1 MEQNERKIQFM
12 RYFKKASIILMVLVV
27 CFFGVLR
34 SQQLDIYRDIARS
47 QQQIMTVYKYLLTE
61 YVHELDVQKL
71 TSRIIKSMLE
81 NFDPYT
87 EYYEEKDLEDLAI
100 KTDGEFSGVGL
111 QIYMYE
117 DQLTVVGPIEG
128 SPASRA
134 GIFTGDE
141 IMNID
146 GETTK
151 GLELKEATNK
161 IRGDKGTDVILT
173 IKKPITGE
181 TEDYA
186 ITRDVITIKDI
197 PYYGMANPEVGYLRI
212 TNFSNNTPGE
222 TRDALISLMGE
233 GADNIIIDLRDN
245 PGGLLSSSLDILDLI
260 LPKDVEMVS
269 TKGRKGR
276 SLKNYKSLNSA
287 FLPNSVDIAVLING
301 GSASASEIVA
311 GVLQDHDRAVVLGDQ
326 SFGKGL
332 VQTVI
337 GINQETALKITNS
350 KYYIP
355 SGRSIQK
362 RKFIDEE
369 LIADG
374 TLEADSLFQ
383 TMAGRTVLG
392 GGGIS
397 PDIVVKDE
405 GSYPLAASI
414 LRNGGY
420 FRFVQQSSD
429 QYASIDEVMAD
440 SSLMKNFKTFINDND
455 IEGYVDGEEDLESAK
470 EKLSEEDKD
479 NIFLKNAFSVIERQI
494 DKTQS
499 EMFETEKD
507 IIERM
512 ILGEFAFYYDGNDGK
527 YELYLKDD
535 KVVIKALEVLM
546 DDSVYSSFL
555 TVPEPNQVAVIK
567 S

>member
-1 MEQNERKIQFM
+1 M

-27 CFFGVLR
+27 CFFGILR
-34 SQQLDIYRDIARS
+34 SQQLDVYRDIARS

-146 GETTK
+146 GEVTK

-181 TEDYA
+181 TEDYT

-197 PYYGMANPEVGYLRI
+197 PYYGMVNPEVGYLRI

-233 GADNIIIDLRDN
+233 GAENIIIDLRDN

-260 LPKDVEMVS
+260 LPKNMEMVS

-276 SLKNYKSLNSA
+276 SLKNYKSLNNA
-287 FLPNSVDIAVLING
+287 FLPNSIDIAVLING

-337 GINQETALKITNS
+337 GINQDTALKITNS

-362 RKFIDEE
+362 REFIDEE

-374 TLEADSLFQ
+374 ALAADSLFQ
-383 TMAGRTVLG
+383 TMAGRNVLG

-397 PDIVVKDE
+397 PDITVKDE
-405 GSYPLAASI
+405 GSFPLAASI

-429 QYASIDEVMAD
+429 QYASLDEVMAD
-440 SSLMKNFKTFINDND
+440 KSLMKNFQTFINDND
-455 IEGYVDGEEDLESAK
+455 IEGYVDGEEDLEIAK
-470 EKLSEEDKD
+470 EKLSKEDKD

-499 EMFETEKD
+499 EMFETENDVIK
-507 IIERM
+507 RM

-546 DDSVYSSFL
+546 DNSVYSSLL
-555 TVPEPNQVAVIK
+555 TAPEPNQVAAIK

>member
-1 MEQNERKIQFM
+1 
-12 RYFKKASIILMVLVV
+12 MVLMV
-27 CFFGVLR
+27 CFFGILR
-34 SQQLDIYRDIARS
+34 SQQLDVYRDIARS

-71 TSRIIKSMLE
+71 TSKIIKSMLE

-161 IRGDKGTDVILT
+161 IRGEKGTDVILT

-337 GINQETALKITNS
+337 GINQDTALKITNS

-429 QYASIDEVMAD
+429 QYTSIDEVMAD
-440 SSLMKNFKTFINDND
+440 NSLMKNFKTFINDND

-546 DDSVYSSFL
+546 DDSVYSSLL

-567 S
+567 N

>member
-1 MEQNERKIQFM
+1 M
-12 RYFKKASIILMVLVV
+12 RYFRKTSIILMVLVV
-27 CFFGVLR
+27 CFFGILR
-34 SQQLDIYRDIARS
+34 SQQLDVYRDIARS

-146 GETTK
+146 GEVTK

-181 TEDYA
+181 TEDYT

-197 PYYGMANPEVGYLRI
+197 PYYGMVNPEVGYLRI

-233 GADNIIIDLRDN
+233 GAENVIIDLRDN

-260 LPKDVEMVS
+260 LPKNMEMVS

-276 SLKNYKSLNSA
+276 SLKNYKSLNNA
-287 FLPNSVDIAVLING
+287 FLPNSIDIAVLING

-337 GINQETALKITNS
+337 GINQDTALKITNS

-362 RKFIDEE
+362 REFIDEE

-374 TLEADSLFQ
+374 ALAADSLFQ
-383 TMAGRTVLG
+383 TMAGRSVLG

-397 PDIVVKDE
+397 PDITVKDE
-405 GSYPLAASI
+405 GSFPLAASI

-429 QYASIDEVMAD
+429 QYASLDEVMAD
-440 SSLMKNFKTFINDND
+440 KSLMKNFKTFINDND
-455 IEGYVDGEEDLESAK
+455 IEGYVDGEEDLEIAK
-470 EKLSEEDKD
+470 EKLSKEDKD

-494 DKTQS
+494 DKTQL
-499 EMFETEKD
+499 EMFETENDVIK
-507 IIERM
+507 RM

-546 DDSVYSSFL
+546 DESVYSSFL
-555 TVPEPNQVAVIK
+555 TAPKPNQVAAIK

>member
-1 MEQNERKIQFM
+1 M
-12 RYFKKASIILMVLVV
+12 RYFKKTSIILMVLVV
-27 CFFGVLR
+27 CFFGILR
-34 SQQLDIYRDIARS
+34 SQQLDVYRDIARS

-146 GETTK
+146 GEVTK

-181 TEDYA
+181 TEDYT
-186 ITRDVITIKDI
+186 ITRDVIKIKDI

-233 GADNIIIDLRDN
+233 GAENVIIDLRDN

-260 LPKDVEMVS
+260 LPKNMEMVS

-276 SLKNYKSLNSA
+276 SLKNYKSLNNA
-287 FLPNSVDIAVLING
+287 FLPNSIDIAVLING

-337 GINQETALKITNS
+337 GINQDTALKITNS

-362 RKFIDEE
+362 REFIDEE

-374 TLEADSLFQ
+374 ALAADSLFQ
-383 TMAGRTVLG
+383 TMAGRSVLG

-397 PDIVVKDE
+397 PDITVKDE
-405 GSYPLAASI
+405 GSFPLAASI

-429 QYASIDEVMAD
+429 QYASLDEVMAD
-440 SSLMKNFKTFINDND
+440 KSLMKNFKTFINDND
-455 IEGYVDGEEDLESAK
+455 IEGYVDGEEDLEIAK
-470 EKLSEEDKD
+470 EKLSKEDKD

-494 DKTQS
+494 DKTQL
-499 EMFETEKD
+499 EMFETENDVIK
-507 IIERM
+507 RM

-535 KVVIKALEVLM
+535 KVVIKALEVLL
-546 DDSVYSSFL
+546 DDSVYSSL
-555 TVPEPNQVAVIK
+555 LSAPESNQVAAIK

>member
-1 MEQNERKIQFM
+1 M
-12 RYFKKASIILMVLVV
+12 RYLKKASIIFMVLVV
-27 CFFGVLR
+27 CFFGILR
-34 SQQLDIYRDIARS
+34 SQQLDVYRDIARS

-61 YVHELDVQKL
+61 YVHELDVPKL

-100 KTDGEFSGVGL
+100 KTDGKFSGVGL
-111 QIYMYE
+111 SIIMYD

-146 GETTK
+146 GESTK
-151 GLELKEATNK
+151 GLELKEATNR

-181 TEDYA
+181 TEDYT
-186 ITRDVITIKDI
+186 ITRDTITIKDI

-222 TRDALISLMGE
+222 TRDALLSLMGE

-269 TKGRKGR
+269 TKGRKGK
-276 SLKNYKSLNSA
+276 SLKNYKSLN
-287 FLPNSVDIAVLING
+287 NSFVPSSIDIAVLING

-337 GINQETALKITNS
+337 GINQDTALKITNS

-369 LIADG
+369 LIADNS
-374 TLEADSLFQ
+374 LVADSLYQ

-397 PDIVVKDE
+397 PDVIVKDE

-414 LRNGGY
+414 LRNGGF
-420 FRFVQQSSD
+420 FRFVQQYSD
-429 QYASIDEVMAD
+429 QYTTIDDVIAD
-440 SSLMKNFKTFINDND
+440 NSLMKNFKTFINDSD
-455 IEGYVDGEEDLESAK
+455 IKGYVDGQEDLETAK
-470 EKLSEEDKD
+470 EKLSKEDKD

-494 DKTQS
+494 DKNQS
-499 EMFETEKD
+499 AMFE
-507 IIERM
+507 IENDVIKRM

-546 DDSVYSSFL
+546 DNSIYSSLL
-555 TVPEPNQVAVIK
+555 TVPEPNQVAAIK

>member
-1 MEQNERKIQFM
+1 MK
-12 RYFKKASIILMVLVV
+12 YLKKASIIFMVLVV
-27 CFFGVLR
+27 CFFGILR
-34 SQQLDIYRDIARS
+34 SQQLDVYRDIARS

-61 YVHELDVQKL
+61 YVYELDVPKL

-146 GETTK
+146 GESTK

-161 IRGDKGTDVILT
+161 IRGDRGTDVILT

-181 TEDYA
+181 TEDYI
-186 ITRDVITIKDI
+186 ITRDIITIKDI

-212 TNFSNNTPGE
+212 TNFSNNTAGE
-222 TRDALISLMGE
+222 TRDALLSLMGE
-233 GADNIIIDLRDN
+233 GADNIIIDLRGN

-276 SLKNYKSLNSA
+276 SLKNYKSLN
-287 FLPNSVDIAVLING
+287 NSFVPSSIDIAVLING

-337 GINQETALKITNS
+337 GINKDTALKITNS

-369 LIADG
+369 LIADNS
-374 TLEADSLFQ
+374 LVADSLYQ

-397 PDIVVKDE
+397 PDVVVKDE

-414 LRNGGY
+414 LRSGGY

-429 QYASIDEVMAD
+429 QYTSIDEVMAD
-440 SSLMKNFKTFINDND
+440 NGLMKNFKTFINDSD
-455 IEGYVDGEEDLESAK
+455 IKGYVDGQEDLETAK
-470 EKLSEEDKD
+470 EKLSIEDKD

-499 EMFETEKD
+499 EMFE
-507 IIERM
+507 IENDVIKRM
-512 ILGEFAFYYDGNDGK
+512 ILGEFAFYYDGYNGK

-535 KVVIKALEVLM
+535 KVVLKALEVLM
-546 DDSVYSSFL
+546 DDSIYSSFL
-555 TVPEPNQVAVIK
+555 TVPEPNQVAAIK

>member
-1 MEQNERKIQFM
+1 M

-27 CFFGVLR
+27 CFFGILR
-34 SQQLDIYRDIARS
+34 SQQLDVYRDIARS

-146 GETTK
+146 GEVTK

-181 TEDYA
+181 TEDYT
-186 ITRDVITIKDI
+186 ITRDIITIKDI
-197 PYYGMANPEVGYLRI
+197 PYYGMVNPEVGYLRI

-233 GADNIIIDLRDN
+233 GAENVIIDLRDN

-260 LPKDVEMVS
+260 LPKNMEMVS

-276 SLKNYKSLNSA
+276 SLKNYKSLNNA
-287 FLPNSVDIAVLING
+287 FLPNSIDIAVLING

-337 GINQETALKITNS
+337 GINQDTALKITNS

-362 RKFIDEE
+362 REFIDEE

-374 TLEADSLFQ
+374 ALAADSLFQ
-383 TMAGRTVLG
+383 TMAGRSVLG

-397 PDIVVKDE
+397 PDITVKDE
-405 GSYPLAASI
+405 GSFPLAASI

-429 QYASIDEVMAD
+429 QYASLDEVMAD
-440 SSLMKNFKTFINDND
+440 KSLMKNFKTFINDND
-455 IEGYVDGEEDLESAK
+455 IEGYVDGEEDLEIAK
-470 EKLSEEDKD
+470 EKLSKEDKD

-494 DKTQS
+494 DKTQL
-499 EMFETEKD
+499 EMFETENDVIK
-507 IIERM
+507 RM
-512 ILGEFAFYYDGNDGK
+512 ILGEFAFYYDGNNGK

-535 KVVIKALEVLM
+535 KVVIKALEVLL
-546 DDSVYSSFL
+546 DDSVYSSL
-555 TVPEPNQVAVIK
+555 LSAPESNQVAAIK

>member
-1 MEQNERKIQFM
+1 
-12 RYFKKASIILMVLVV
+12 MVLMV
-27 CFFGVLR
+27 CFFGILR
-34 SQQLDIYRDIARS
+34 SQQLDVYRDIARS

-161 IRGDKGTDVILT
+161 IRGEKGTDVILT

-222 TRDALISLMGE
+222 TRDALISLMSE

-276 SLKNYKSLNSA
+276 NLKNYKSLNSA

-337 GINQETALKITNS
+337 GINQDTALKITNS

-429 QYASIDEVMAD
+429 QYTSIDEVMAD
-440 SSLMKNFKTFINDND
+440 NSLMKNFKTFINDND

-567 S
+567 N

>member
-1 MEQNERKIQFM
+1 MNWI
-12 RYFKKASIILMVLVV
+12 KKTSIIVIAVTIFSV
-27 CFFGVLR
+27 GILR

-61 YVHELDVQKL
+61 YIHELDVPKL
-71 TSRIIKSMLE
+71 TTKIINSMLE

-87 EYYEEKDLEDLAI
+87 EYYEAKDLEDLAI

-146 GETTK
+146 GEPTE
-151 GLELKEATNK
+151 GLELKDATNK
-161 IRGDKGTDVILT
+161 IRGDRGTDVILT

-181 TEDYA
+181 TEDYT
-186 ITRDVITIKDI
+186 ITRDVIKIKDI
-197 PYYGMANPEVGYLRI
+197 PYYGMANSDVGYLRI
-212 TNFSNNTPGE
+212 TNFSNNTVGE
-222 TRDALISLMGE
+222 TRDAFLSLMEE

-260 LPKDVEMVS
+260 LPRDLDMVS
-269 TKGRKGR
+269 TKGRQGR
-276 SLKNYKSLNSA
+276 NLKNYKSLNNA
-287 FLPNSVDIAVLING
+287 FLPSSIDIAVLING

-369 LIADG
+369 LIADSDIVP
-374 TLEADSLFQ
+374 DSLFQ
-383 TMAGRTVLG
+383 TMSGRPVLG
-392 GGGIS
+392 DGGIS
-397 PDIVVKDE
+397 PDVIVKDE

-420 FRFVQQSSD
+420 FRFVQQSSN
-429 QYASIDEVMAD
+429 QYTSIEEVIAD
-440 SSLMKNFKTFINDND
+440 ANLMNNFKAFVDEND
-455 IEGYVDGEEDLESAK
+455 IEGYVSGEDDLETAK
-470 EKLSEEDKD
+470 EKLSEEDKE
-479 NIFLKNAFSVIERQI
+479 NIFLRNAFSVIERQI
-494 DKTQS
+494 DKKQS
-499 EMFETEKD
+499 EMFDNESDVIK
-507 IIERM
+507 RM
-512 ILGEFAFYYDGNDGK
+512 ILGEFAFYYDGNNGK
-527 YELYLKDD
+527 YELYLKED

-546 DDSVYSSFL
+546 DDDAYSALL
-555 TVPEPNQVAVIK
+555 TVPPSNQVSASK

>member
-1 MEQNERKIQFM
+1 
-12 RYFKKASIILMVLVV
+12 MVLMV
-27 CFFGVLR
+27 CFFGILR
-34 SQQLDIYRDIARS
+34 SQQLDVYRDIARS

-71 TSRIIKSMLE
+71 TSKIIKSMLE

-161 IRGDKGTDVILT
+161 IRGEKGTDVILT

-222 TRDALISLMGE
+222 TRDALISLMSE

-260 LPKDVEMVS
+260 LPKDLEMVS

-276 SLKNYKSLNSA
+276 NLKNYKSLNSA

-440 SSLMKNFKTFINDND
+440 KSLMKNFKTFINDND

-470 EKLSEEDKD
+470 EKLFEEDKD

-567 S
+567 N

>member
-1 MEQNERKIQFM
+1 
-12 RYFKKASIILMVLVV
+12 MVLMV
-27 CFFGVLR
+27 CFFGILR
-34 SQQLDIYRDIARS
+34 SQQLDVYRDIARS

-161 IRGDKGTDVILT
+161 IRGEKGTDVILT
-173 IKKPITGE
+173 IKKPISGE

-276 SLKNYKSLNSA
+276 NLKNYKSLNSA

-311 GVLQDHDRAVVLGDQ
+311 GVLQDHDRAVVLGNQ

-440 SSLMKNFKTFINDND
+440 NSLMKNFKTFINDND

-567 S
+567 N

>member
-1 MEQNERKIQFM
+1 MT
-12 RYFKKASIILMVLVV
+12 YFKKASIILMVLVV
-27 CFFGVLR
+27 CFFGILR
-34 SQQLDIYRDIARS
+34 SQQLDVYRDIARS

-146 GETTK
+146 GEVTK

-181 TEDYA
+181 TEDYT

-197 PYYGMANPEVGYLRI
+197 PYYGMVNPEVGYLRI

-233 GADNIIIDLRDN
+233 GAENVIIDLRDN

-260 LPKDVEMVS
+260 LPKNMEMVS

-276 SLKNYKSLNSA
+276 SLKNYKSLNNA
-287 FLPNSVDIAVLING
+287 FLPNSIDIAVLING

-337 GINQETALKITNS
+337 GINQDTALKITNS

-362 RKFIDEE
+362 REFIDEE

-374 TLEADSLFQ
+374 ALAADSLFQ
-383 TMAGRTVLG
+383 TMAGRSVLG

-397 PDIVVKDE
+397 PDITVKDE
-405 GSYPLAASI
+405 GSFPLAASI

-429 QYASIDEVMAD
+429 QYASLDEVMAD
-440 SSLMKNFKTFINDND
+440 KSLMKNFKTFINDND
-455 IEGYVDGEEDLESAK
+455 IEGYVDGEEDLEIAK
-470 EKLSEEDKD
+470 EKLSNEDKD

-494 DKTQS
+494 DKTQL
-499 EMFETEKD
+499 EMFETENDVIK
-507 IIERM
+507 RM
-512 ILGEFAFYYDGNDGK
+512 ILGEFAFYYDGNNGK

-535 KVVIKALEVLM
+535 KVVIKALEVLL
-546 DDSVYSSFL
+546 DDSVYSSL
-555 TVPEPNQVAVIK
+555 LSAPESNQVAAIK

>member
-1 MEQNERKIQFM
+1 M
-12 RYFKKASIILMVLVV
+12 RYLKKASIIFMVLVV
-27 CFFGVLR
+27 CFFGILR
-34 SQQLDIYRDIARS
+34 SQQLDVYRDIARS

-61 YVHELDVQKL
+61 YVHELDVPKL

-100 KTDGEFSGVGL
+100 KTDGKFSGVGL
-111 QIYMYE
+111 QIYIYE

-146 GETTK
+146 GKSTK

-161 IRGDKGTDVILT
+161 IRGDKGTNVILT

-181 TEDYA
+181 TEDYT
-186 ITRDVITIKDI
+186 ITRDTITIKDI

-222 TRDALISLMGE
+222 TRDALLSLMGE

-276 SLKNYKSLNSA
+276 SLKNYKSLNSS
-287 FLPNSVDIAVLING
+287 FIPNSIDIAVLING

-337 GINQETALKITNS
+337 GINQDTALKITNS

-369 LIADG
+369 LIADNS
-374 TLEADSLFQ
+374 LVADSLYQ

-397 PDIVVKDE
+397 PDVIVKDE

-414 LRNGGY
+414 LRNGGF

-429 QYASIDEVMAD
+429 QYTTIDDVIAD
-440 SSLMKNFKTFINDND
+440 NSLMKNFKTFINDSD
-455 IEGYVDGEEDLESAK
+455 IKGYVDGQKDLETAK
-470 EKLSEEDKD
+470 EKLSKEDKD

-494 DKTQS
+494 DKNQS
-499 EMFETEKD
+499 EMFE
-507 IIERM
+507 IENDVIKRM

-546 DDSVYSSFL
+546 DDSIYSSLL
-555 TVPEPNQVAVIK
+555 TVPEPNQVAAIK

>member
-1 MEQNERKIQFM
+1 M

-27 CFFGVLR
+27 CFFGILR
-34 SQQLDIYRDIARS
+34 SQQLDVYRDIARS

-146 GETTK
+146 GEVTK

-181 TEDYA
+181 TEDYT

-197 PYYGMANPEVGYLRI
+197 PYYGMVNPEVGYLRI

-222 TRDALISLMGE
+222 TRDALISLMGQ
-233 GADNIIIDLRDN
+233 GAENIIIDLRDN

-260 LPKDVEMVS
+260 LPKNMEMVS

-276 SLKNYKSLNSA
+276 SLKNYKSLNNA
-287 FLPNSVDIAVLING
+287 FLPNSIDIAVLING

-337 GINQETALKITNS
+337 GINQDTALKITNS

-362 RKFIDEE
+362 REFIDEE

-374 TLEADSLFQ
+374 ALAADSLFQ
-383 TMAGRTVLG
+383 TMAGRSVLG

-397 PDIVVKDE
+397 PDITVKDE
-405 GSYPLAASI
+405 GSFPLAASI

-429 QYASIDEVMAD
+429 QYASLDEVMAD
-440 SSLMKNFKTFINDND
+440 KSLMKNFKTFINDND
-455 IEGYVDGEEDLESAK
+455 IEGYVDGEEDLEIAK
-470 EKLSEEDKD
+470 EKLSNEDKD

-494 DKTQS
+494 DKTQL
-499 EMFETEKD
+499 EMFETENDVIK
-507 IIERM
+507 RM

-535 KVVIKALEVLM
+535 KVVIKALEVLL
-546 DDSVYSSFL
+546 DDSVYSSL
-555 TVPEPNQVAVIK
+555 LSAPESNQVAAIK

>member
-1 MEQNERKIQFM
+1 M

-27 CFFGVLR
+27 CFFGILR
-34 SQQLDIYRDIARS
+34 SQQLDVYRDIARS

-146 GETTK
+146 GEVTK

-181 TEDYA
+181 TEDYT
-186 ITRDVITIKDI
+186 ITRDVIKIKDI

-233 GADNIIIDLRDN
+233 GAENVIIDLRDN

-260 LPKDVEMVS
+260 LPKNMEMVS

-276 SLKNYKSLNSA
+276 SLKNYKSLNNA
-287 FLPNSVDIAVLING
+287 FLPNSIDIAVLING

-337 GINQETALKITNS
+337 GINQDTALKITNS

-362 RKFIDEE
+362 REFIDEE

-374 TLEADSLFQ
+374 ALAADSLFQ
-383 TMAGRTVLG
+383 TMAGRSVLG

-397 PDIVVKDE
+397 PDITVKDE
-405 GSYPLAASI
+405 GSFPLAASI

-429 QYASIDEVMAD
+429 QYASLDEVMAD
-440 SSLMKNFKTFINDND
+440 KSLMKNFKTFINDND
-455 IEGYVDGEEDLESAK
+455 IEGYVDGEEDLEIAK
-470 EKLSEEDKD
+470 EKLSKEDKD

-494 DKTQS
+494 DKTQL
-499 EMFETEKD
+499 EMFETENDVIK
-507 IIERM
+507 RM

-535 KVVIKALEVLM
+535 KVVIKALEVLL
-546 DDSVYSSFL
+546 DDSVYSSL
-555 TVPEPNQVAVIK
+555 LSAPESNQVAAIK

>member
-1 MEQNERKIQFM
+1 MEQNESKIQFM

-27 CFFGVLR
+27 CFFGILR
-34 SQQLDIYRDIARS
+34 SQQLDVYRDIARS

-146 GETTK
+146 GEVTK

-181 TEDYA
+181 TEDYT

-197 PYYGMANPEVGYLRI
+197 PYYGMVNPEVGYLRI

-233 GADNIIIDLRDN
+233 GAENIIIDLRDN

-260 LPKDVEMVS
+260 LPKNMEMVS

-276 SLKNYKSLNSA
+276 SLKNYKSLNNA
-287 FLPNSVDIAVLING
+287 FLPNSIDIAVLING

-337 GINQETALKITNS
+337 GINQDTALKITNS

-362 RKFIDEE
+362 REFIDEE

-374 TLEADSLFQ
+374 ALAADSLFQ
-383 TMAGRTVLG
+383 TMAGRSVLG

-397 PDIVVKDE
+397 PDITVKDE
-405 GSYPLAASI
+405 GSFPLAASI

-429 QYASIDEVMAD
+429 QYASLDEVMAD
-440 SSLMKNFKTFINDND
+440 KSLMKNFKTFINDND
-455 IEGYVDGEEDLESAK
+455 IEGYVDGEEDLEIAK
-470 EKLSEEDKD
+470 EKLSKEDKD

-494 DKTQS
+494 DKTQL
-499 EMFETEKD
+499 EMFETENDVIK
-507 IIERM
+507 RM

-535 KVVIKALEVLM
+535 KVVIKALEVLL
-546 DDSVYSSFL
+546 DDSVYSSL
-555 TVPEPNQVAVIK
+555 LSAPESNQVAAIK

>member
-1 MEQNERKIQFM
+1 M
-12 RYFKKASIILMVLVV
+12 RYLKKASIIFMVLVV
-27 CFFGVLR
+27 CFFGILR
-34 SQQLDIYRDIARS
+34 SQQLDVYRDIARS

-61 YVHELDVQKL
+61 YVHELDVPKL

-100 KTDGEFSGVGL
+100 KTDGKFSGVGL
-111 QIYMYE
+111 SIIMYE

-146 GETTK
+146 GESTK
-151 GLELKEATNK
+151 GLELKEATNR
-161 IRGDKGTDVILT
+161 IRGDKGTNVILT

-181 TEDYA
+181 TEDYT
-186 ITRDVITIKDI
+186 ITRDTITIKDI

-212 TNFSNNTPGE
+212 TNFSNNTLGE
-222 TRDALISLMGE
+222 TRDALLSLMGE

-276 SLKNYKSLNSA
+276 SLKNYKSLNSS
-287 FLPNSVDIAVLING
+287 FIPNSIDIAVLING

-337 GINQETALKITNS
+337 GINQDTALKITNS

-369 LIADG
+369 LIADNS
-374 TLEADSLFQ
+374 LVADSLYQ
-383 TMAGRTVLG
+383 TMGGRTVLG

-397 PDIVVKDE
+397 PDVIVKDE

-414 LRNGGY
+414 LRNGGF

-429 QYASIDEVMAD
+429 QYTTIDDVIAD
-440 SSLMKNFKTFINDND
+440 NSLMKNFKTFINDSD
-455 IEGYVDGEEDLESAK
+455 IKGYVDGQEDLETAK
-470 EKLSEEDKD
+470 EKLSKEDKD

-494 DKTQS
+494 DKNQS
-499 EMFETEKD
+499 EMFE
-507 IIERM
+507 IENDVIKRM

-546 DDSVYSSFL
+546 DDSIYSSLL
-555 TVPEPNQVAVIK
+555 TVPEPNQVAAIK

>member
-1 MEQNERKIQFM
+1 
-12 RYFKKASIILMVLVV
+12 MVLMV
-27 CFFGVLR
+27 CFFGILR
-34 SQQLDIYRDIARS
+34 SQQLDVYRDIARS

-161 IRGDKGTDVILT
+161 IRGEKGTDVILT

-222 TRDALISLMGE
+222 TRDALISLMSE

-276 SLKNYKSLNSA
+276 NLKNYKSLNSA

-440 SSLMKNFKTFINDND
+440 NSLMKNFKTFINDND

-567 S
+567 N

>member
-1 MEQNERKIQFM
+1 M
-12 RYFKKASIILMVLVV
+12 RYFKKTSIILMVLVV
-27 CFFGVLR
+27 CFFGILR
-34 SQQLDIYRDIARS
+34 SQQLDVYRDIARS

-146 GETTK
+146 GEVTK

-181 TEDYA
+181 TEDYT

-197 PYYGMANPEVGYLRI
+197 PYYGMVNPEVGYLRI

-233 GADNIIIDLRDN
+233 GAENVIIDLRDN

-260 LPKDVEMVS
+260 LPKNMEMVS

-276 SLKNYKSLNSA
+276 SLKNYKSLNNA
-287 FLPNSVDIAVLING
+287 FLPNSIDIAVLING

-337 GINQETALKITNS
+337 GINQDTALKITNS

-362 RKFIDEE
+362 REFIDEE

-374 TLEADSLFQ
+374 ALAADSLFQ
-383 TMAGRTVLG
+383 TMAGRSVLG

-397 PDIVVKDE
+397 PDITVKDE
-405 GSYPLAASI
+405 GSFPLAASI

-429 QYASIDEVMAD
+429 QYASLDEVMAD
-440 SSLMKNFKTFINDND
+440 KSLMKNFKTFINDND
-455 IEGYVDGEEDLESAK
+455 IEGYVDGEEDLEIAK
-470 EKLSEEDKD
+470 EKLSKEDKD

-494 DKTQS
+494 DKTQL
-499 EMFETEKD
+499 EMFETENDVIK
-507 IIERM
+507 RM

-535 KVVIKALEVLM
+535 KVVIKALEVLL
-546 DDSVYSSFL
+546 DDSVYSSL
-555 TVPEPNQVAVIK
+555 LSAPESNQVAAIK

>member
-1 MEQNERKIQFM
+1 MK
-12 RYFKKASIILMVLVV
+12 YLKKASIVFAVIAV

-34 SQQLDIYRDIARS
+34 SQQLDVYRDIARS

-61 YVHELDVQKL
+61 YVHELDVEKL

-87 EYYEEKDLEDLAI
+87 EYYEAKDLEDLAI

-117 DQLTVVGPIEG
+117 DQLTVVSPIEG

-161 IRGDKGTDVILT
+161 IRGDRGTDVVLT

-181 TEDYA
+181 TEDYV
-186 ITRDVITIKDI
+186 ITRDTITIKDI
-197 PYYGMANPEVGYLRI
+197 PYYGMASPEVGYLRI

-222 TRDALISLMGE
+222 TREALMSLMGK

-260 LPKDVEMVS
+260 LPRDLEMVS

-276 SLKNYKSLNSA
+276 SLKNYKSLNGS
-287 FLPNSVDIAVLING
+287 FLPSSVDIAVLING

-337 GINQETALKITNS
+337 GINKDTALKITNS

-369 LIADG
+369 LMANTDS
-374 TLEADSLFQ
+374 TADSLYL
-383 TMAGRTVLG
+383 TKAGRTVLG

-429 QYASIDEVMAD
+429 QYASIDAVVSD
-440 SSLMKNFKTFINDND
+440 KNLMKNFHTFIKDSD
-455 IEGYVDGEEDLESAK
+455 IKGYVDGQEDLDKAK
-470 EKLSEEDKD
+470 EKLSKEDKE

-494 DKTQS
+494 DKNQS
-499 EMFETEKD
+499 EMFEDEND
-507 IIERM
+507 VIRRM
-512 ILGEFAFYYDGNDGK
+512 ILGEFAFYYNGNDGK
-527 YELYLKDD
+527 YELYLKED

-546 DDSVYSSFL
+546 DDSIYSSLL
-555 TVPEPNQVAVIK
+555 TVSDPNQVATIK
-567 S
+567 N

>member
-1 MEQNERKIQFM
+1 MNWI
-12 RYFKKASIILMVLVV
+12 KKTSIIVIAVTIFSV
-27 CFFGVLR
+27 GVLR
-34 SQQLDIYRDIARS
+34 SQQLDVYRDIARS

-61 YVHELDVQKL
+61 YVHELDVPKL
-71 TSRIIKSMLE
+71 TTKIINSMLE

-87 EYYEEKDLEDLAI
+87 EYYEAKDLEDLAI

-146 GETTK
+146 GEPTE
-151 GLELKEATNK
+151 GLELKDATNK
-161 IRGDKGTDVILT
+161 IRGDRGTDVILT

-181 TEDYA
+181 TEDYT
-186 ITRDVITIKDI
+186 ITRDVIKIKDI
-197 PYYGMANPEVGYLRI
+197 PYYGMANSDVGYLRI
-212 TNFSNNTPGE
+212 TNFSNNTVGE
-222 TRDALISLMGE
+222 TRDAFLSLMEE

-260 LPKDVEMVS
+260 LPRDLDMVS
-269 TKGRKGR
+269 TKGRQGR
-276 SLKNYKSLNSA
+276 NLKNYKSLNNA
-287 FLPNSVDIAVLING
+287 FLPSSIDIAVLING

-369 LIADG
+369 LIADSDIVP
-374 TLEADSLFQ
+374 DSLFQ
-383 TMAGRTVLG
+383 TMSGRPVLG
-392 GGGIS
+392 DGGIS
-397 PDIVVKDE
+397 PDVIVKDE

-420 FRFVQQSSD
+420 FRFVQQSSN
-429 QYASIDEVMAD
+429 QYTSIEEVIAD
-440 SSLMKNFKTFINDND
+440 ANLMNNFKAFVDEND
-455 IEGYVDGEEDLESAK
+455 IEGYVSGEDDLETAK
-470 EKLSEEDKD
+470 EKLSEEDKE
-479 NIFLKNAFSVIERQI
+479 NIFLRNAFSVIERQI
-494 DKTQS
+494 DKKQS
-499 EMFETEKD
+499 EMFGNESDVIK
-507 IIERM
+507 RM
-512 ILGEFAFYYDGNDGK
+512 ILGEFAFYYDGNNGK
-527 YELYLKDD
+527 YELYLKED

-546 DDSVYSSFL
+546 DDDAYSALL
-555 TVPEPNQVAVIK
+555 TVPQSNQVSASK

>member
-1 MEQNERKIQFM
+1 M

-27 CFFGVLR
+27 CFFGILR
-34 SQQLDIYRDIARS
+34 SQQLDVYRDIARS

-146 GETTK
+146 GEVTK

-181 TEDYA
+181 TEDYT

-197 PYYGMANPEVGYLRI
+197 PYYGMVNPEVGYLRI

-233 GADNIIIDLRDN
+233 GAENIIIDLRDN

-260 LPKDVEMVS
+260 LPKNMEMVS

-276 SLKNYKSLNSA
+276 SLKNYKSLNNA
-287 FLPNSVDIAVLING
+287 FLPNSIDIAVLING

-337 GINQETALKITNS
+337 GINQDTALKITNS

-362 RKFIDEE
+362 REFIDEE

-374 TLEADSLFQ
+374 ALAADSLFQ
-383 TMAGRTVLG
+383 TMAGRSVLG

-397 PDIVVKDE
+397 PDITVKDE
-405 GSYPLAASI
+405 GSFPLAASI

-429 QYASIDEVMAD
+429 QYASLDEVMAD
-440 SSLMKNFKTFINDND
+440 KSLMKNFKTFINDND
-455 IEGYVDGEEDLESAK
+455 IEGYVDGEEDLEIAK
-470 EKLSEEDKD
+470 EKLSKEDKD

-494 DKTQS
+494 DKTQL
-499 EMFETEKD
+499 EMFETENDVIK
-507 IIERM
+507 RM
-512 ILGEFAFYYDGNDGK
+512 ILGEFAFYYDGNNGK

-535 KVVIKALEVLM
+535 KVVIKALEVLL
-546 DDSVYSSFL
+546 DDSVYSSL
-555 TVPEPNQVAVIK
+555 LSAPESNQVAAIK

>member
-1 MEQNERKIQFM
+1 M

-27 CFFGVLR
+27 CFFGILR
-34 SQQLDIYRDIARS
+34 SQQLDVYRDIARS

-146 GETTK
+146 GEVTK

-181 TEDYA
+181 TEDYT

-197 PYYGMANPEVGYLRI
+197 PYYGMVNPEVGYLRI

-222 TRDALISLMGE
+222 TRDALISLMGQ
-233 GADNIIIDLRDN
+233 GAENIIIDLRDN

-260 LPKDVEMVS
+260 LPKNMEMVS

-276 SLKNYKSLNSA
+276 SLKNYKSLNNA
-287 FLPNSVDIAVLING
+287 FLPNSIDIAVLING

-337 GINQETALKITNS
+337 GINQDTALKITNS

-362 RKFIDEE
+362 REFIDEE

-374 TLEADSLFQ
+374 ALAADSLFQ
-383 TMAGRTVLG
+383 TMAGRSVLG

-397 PDIVVKDE
+397 PDITVKDE
-405 GSYPLAASI
+405 GSFPLAASI

-429 QYASIDEVMAD
+429 QYASLDEVMAD
-440 SSLMKNFKTFINDND
+440 KTLMKNFKTFINDND
-455 IEGYVDGEEDLESAK
+455 IEGYVDGEEDLEIAK
-470 EKLSEEDKD
+470 EKLSKEDKD

-494 DKTQS
+494 DKTQL
-499 EMFETEKD
+499 EMFETENDVIK
-507 IIERM
+507 RM

-535 KVVIKALEVLM
+535 KVVIKALEVLL
-546 DDSVYSSFL
+546 DDSVYSSL
-555 TVPEPNQVAVIK
+555 LSAPESNQVAAIK

>member
-1 MEQNERKIQFM
+1 M

-27 CFFGVLR
+27 CFFGILR
-34 SQQLDIYRDIARS
+34 SQQLDVYRDIARS

-146 GETTK
+146 GEVTK

-181 TEDYA
+181 TEDYT
-186 ITRDVITIKDI
+186 ITRDVIKIKDI

-222 TRDALISLMGE
+222 TRDALISLMGQ
-233 GADNIIIDLRDN
+233 GAENIIIDLRDN

-260 LPKDVEMVS
+260 LPKNMEMVS

-276 SLKNYKSLNSA
+276 SLKNYKSLNNA
-287 FLPNSVDIAVLING
+287 FLPNSIDIAVLING

-337 GINQETALKITNS
+337 GINQDTALKITNS

-362 RKFIDEE
+362 REFIDEE

-374 TLEADSLFQ
+374 ALAADSLFQ
-383 TMAGRTVLG
+383 TMAGRSVLG

-397 PDIVVKDE
+397 PDITVKDE
-405 GSYPLAASI
+405 GSFPLAASI

-429 QYASIDEVMAD
+429 QYASLDEVMAD
-440 SSLMKNFKTFINDND
+440 KSLMKNFKTFINDND
-455 IEGYVDGEEDLESAK
+455 IEGYVDGEEDLEIAK
-470 EKLSEEDKD
+470 EKLSNEDKD

-494 DKTQS
+494 DKTQL
-499 EMFETEKD
+499 EMFETENDVIK
-507 IIERM
+507 RM

-535 KVVIKALEVLM
+535 KVVIKALEVLL
-546 DDSVYSSFL
+546 DDSVYSSL
-555 TVPEPNQVAVIK
+555 LSAPESNQVAAIK